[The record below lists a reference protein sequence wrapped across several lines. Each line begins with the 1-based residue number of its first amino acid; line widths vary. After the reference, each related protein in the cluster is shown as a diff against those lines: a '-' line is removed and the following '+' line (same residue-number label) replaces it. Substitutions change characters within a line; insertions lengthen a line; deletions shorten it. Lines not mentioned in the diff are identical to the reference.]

1 MIQQSKYCGVQISL
15 FCHCILIC
23 ISSQIRKFFMI
34 TQLAS
39 NASDA
44 SQLIII
50 GNPWTTTTWCM
61 MHLSPPGWYANNEGQ
76 ILYSLCLDALY
87 SNWCWKH
94 SLALLFSTT
103 PLPANTLLNWH
114 FIFKYPK
121 CDRLNNNPLKDI
133 HILIPGICDYYL
145 ICQKGCLH

>member
-1 MIQQSKYCGVQISL
+1 MDKPHFRAWCMLPKLIEISEQQNRILIFTFKVRNVMIQQSKYCGIQISL

-50 GNPWTTTTWCM
+50 GNAWTTTTWCM

-114 FIFKYPK
+114 FIF
-121 CDRLNNNPLKDI
+121 
-133 HILIPGICDYYL
+133 
-145 ICQKGCLH
+145 